1 MAPPP
6 IKQYIITGG
15 KWNDHRLEIQ
25 ESGIPIFF
33 VNSNNKYGPWKDPY
47 MTIHQDAHN
56 GNILAAAKMGC
67 PGWKRDFKVWQ
78 GNPDCTDLET
88 WPLVKGLGKWSHEY
102 RFSFQVH
109 EDSSLPLRFAW
120 RRTRDRGLG
129 ASKKWHRDFKLVAL
143 DAWNGAERT
152 ERRDSAMETK
162 IHMLDLDIDEKVSA
176 KSCSV
181 EEVEDA
187 VQMPTDS
194 ALEKN
199 ERVLAVYIHD
209 PRWGTSPRQARINF
223 FEPLPPEVEMY
234 CLTVVMGL
242 QEKISRSQDAFTCYS
257 LGYGGC
263 LRGLGNYV

>member
-1 MAPPP
+1 MGPPT
-6 IKQYIITGG
+6 IKQYTITGG
-15 KWNDHRLEIQ
+15 KWNGHRLKIQ
-25 ESGIPIFF
+25 ESGIPFLW

-47 MTIHQDAHN
+47 MTIHQDAQN
-56 GNILAAAKMGC
+56 GAIVAAAKMGC
-67 PGWKRDFKVWQ
+67 SGWKRDFKVWQ

-88 WPLVKGLGKWSHEY
+88 WPMVKCFGKWSHEY
-102 RFSFQVH
+102 RFSVPVNA
-109 EDSSLPLRFAW
+109 EGSLPLRFAW

-143 DAWNGAERT
+143 DAWRGT
-152 ERRDSAMETK
+152 TRRDSAVETEE
-162 IHMLDLDIDEKVSA
+162 HLLDLDIDEKDC
-176 KSCSV
+176 CSV
-181 EEVEDA
+181 EEVED
-187 VQMPTDS
+187 VEQMPTDGP
-194 ALEKN
+194 LEKN

-209 PRWGTSPRQARINF
+209 PKWGTNPRQARINF
-223 FEPLPPEVEMY
+223 FEALSPEVEMF